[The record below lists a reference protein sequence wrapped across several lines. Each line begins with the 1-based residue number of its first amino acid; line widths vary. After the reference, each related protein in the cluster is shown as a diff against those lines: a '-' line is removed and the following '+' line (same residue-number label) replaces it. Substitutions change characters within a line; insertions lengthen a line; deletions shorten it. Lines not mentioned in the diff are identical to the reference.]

1 MKKIIQTALTLLFLL
16 PLGLQAQS
24 VVTNDYKGTQILNSD
39 FEDFHTVTGTYVE
52 PNRWHSFESA
62 SGSLVS
68 MAGHH
73 LVKKEDKRTGGKG
86 KMVCAIYSTSVF
98 GVVAN
103 GTVTTGR
110 MNAGSMSADDA
121 AGNYAYTQV
130 DSLDE
135 DGNLIVDANGDQ
147 FCSILSETPTEL
159 SVWYKFKQK
168 KQNESYP
175 YASISAIITNG
186 KRYQDPEDG
195 DFYSKVVVA
204 KAQNKKIPQTG
215 DTWTK
220 LTIPFDYNNGY
231 QGGDPKAILVTIT
244 TNATPGKGSA
254 NDSVFI
260 DDLELVYTQSVTIPA
275 YGYYPFT
282 NIAQK
287 NHAVVM
293 PEGLTGYTL
302 GLTADG
308 NPIVTKTYKAGNVI
322 PYETS
327 LLLEGKEGNYFFN
340 TTLYEQGEEPV
351 LHDNGKLVNGT
362 ELNDPIEGYQY
373 FHLTSV
379 GEGVPQFSIATK
391 STKGLKVKPGEA
403 LLRVKA
409 DLAADSY
416 DHVLVTPSTAGDID
430 GNGKVEPTDVKALVN
445 RLLGNQQGMTKFLIP
460 DADVN
465 GDKST
470 NVADVTELVNI
481 LINE

>member
-1 MKKIIQTALTLLFLL
+1 MKKIIQTALSLLFLL
-16 PLGLQAQS
+16 PLGMQAQS
-24 VVTNDYKGTQILNSD
+24 VVTKELYEGTQILNSD
-39 FEDFHTVTGTYVE
+39 FEDFHTVKEDYVE

-62 SGSLVS
+62 SGSLAS

-73 LVKKEDKRTGGKG
+73 LVKKEERRTNGKG
-86 KMVCAIYSTSVF
+86 KNACAIYATSVF

-110 MNAGSMSADDA
+110 MNAGSMSAGDA
-121 AGNYAYTQV
+121 TGNYAYTKV

-135 DGNLIVDANGDQ
+135 NGNLIVDSNGDQ

-168 KQNESYP
+168 TQNENYP
-175 YASISAIITNG
+175 YASVSAVITNG
-186 KRYQDPEDG
+186 KRYQDPENAD
-195 DFYSKVVVA
+195 YTKVVVA

-220 LTIPFDYNNGY
+220 LTIPFDYEGY
-231 QGGDPKAILVTIT
+231 EGGTPKAILVTIT

-260 DDLELVYTQSVTIPA
+260 DDLELVYTQQVEIPDC
-275 YGYYPFT
+275 GYFAFT
-282 NIAQK
+282 NVAQE

-293 PEGLTGYTL
+293 PDDLIGYAL

-308 NPIVTKTYKAGNVI
+308 NPIVTKTYKPGEVI
-322 PYETS
+322 PAGES
-327 LLLEGKEGNYFFN
+327 LLLEGNPGNHTFK
-340 TTLYEQGEEPV
+340 TTLYETGESPV
-351 LHDNGKLVNGT
+351 LNDEGKLVDGT
-362 ELNDPIEGYQY
+362 EFNNAIAGYKY
-373 FHLTSV
+373 FHLTSDV
-379 GEGVPQFSIATK
+379 NGNTKFVEAT
-391 STKGLKVKPGEA
+391 TGLKIMRGKA

-409 DLAADSY
+409 DLAANNY
-416 DHVLVTPSTAGDID
+416 PHVLVTPAKAGDID
-430 GNGKVEPTDVKALVN
+430 DNGNVDATDVKALVN
-445 RLLGNQQGMTKFLIP
+445 RLLGNQQVMTKFLLP

-465 GDKST
+465 NDKST